1 MRFLALMLCPL
12 AFTTGVFVFAGV
24 LDPLA
29 ADLGVGVEAA
39 GQLQSVF
46 AISCAIAGPI
56 LAILTGRFGR
66 KGLLVGTLA
75 YLAVMNALSSIMPG
89 YGGLLTTRLL
99 AGAFGALTMPMASTI
114 AVALVGPERRARA
127 LAVVYGGVSL
137 AFISGIP
144 LGSVVGEAF
153 GWRASFWLASAL
165 SALACLAVLVF
176 IPKVP
181 APPPAPKGAF
191 SAVLSWP
198 TTGYLLVTM
207 LAFAAIFSAIGYVG
221 PVIGQLTGFSGAGI
235 GAVQMISGLGSFL
248 GLTIGTR
255 MVETRM
261 RGPLFWLF
269 SAVLLSQAI
278 FSVGLI
284 GGWVGSAGLAVAVIG
299 MLIGSTSLFGTA
311 PIVQSRL
318 AEAAG
323 PAATLAFALNGS
335 MVYLGQ
341 GLGVVLGGVVLAGWG
356 LSYVSVA
363 GMAVA
368 ALGILLA
375 LRLRAG
381 RVSAPLQAR

>member
-1 MRFLALMLCPL
+1 MLCPL

-127 LAVVYGGVSL
+127 LAVVYAGVSL

-269 SAVLLSQAI
+269 SAVLLS
-278 FSVGLI
+278 VGLI

>member
-56 LAILTGRFGR
+56 LTLNCNG
-66 KGLLVGTLA
+66 VGE
-75 YLAVMNALSSIMPG
+75 
-89 YGGLLTTRLL
+89 GG
-99 AGAFGALTMPMASTI
+99 
-114 AVALVGPERRARA
+114 ARA

-191 SAVLSWP
+191 ATVLSWP

-299 MLIGSTSLFGTA
+299 MLIGSISLFGTA
-311 PIVQSRL
+311 PIVKSRL

-335 MVYLGQ
+335 IW
-341 GLGVVLGGVVLAGWG
+341 ARGWA
-356 LSYVSVA
+356 LCW
-363 GMAVA
+363 A
-368 ALGILLA
+368 AWSW
-375 LRLRAG
+375 RAG
-381 RVSAPLQAR
+381 ACPMSASPAWPLQPLASCWRCACGRAG